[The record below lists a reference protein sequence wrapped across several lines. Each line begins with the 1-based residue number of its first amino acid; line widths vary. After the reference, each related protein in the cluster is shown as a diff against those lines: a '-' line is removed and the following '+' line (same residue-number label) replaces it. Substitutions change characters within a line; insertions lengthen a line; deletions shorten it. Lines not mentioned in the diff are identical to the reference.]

1 MFARRDPADE
11 KKTSLEERTLNKTD
25 RLFALLI
32 LIQGKPNMTTRHLA
46 EHFGVSRRTI
56 FRDLQSLER
65 SGVPLTYAED
75 SGGYEIL
82 EGYQLPPLMLTGRE
96 AAVLLLG
103 TNFVKLQTDAS
114 LKKDADEVSVKIK
127 SILPQG
133 IREYIDRILNRTVL
147 DPYWLNT
154 VTHAR
159 EDDEDTGKWVKISE
173 AIAHRNPIFVRY
185 HVASRDE
192 TTRRRIDPL
201 GIIYYSDHWT
211 LVGYC
216 HLRKDIRSFRLDQ
229 MEEVYPMSER
239 FSSHADFDLQAY
251 LEEKG
256 LGRRRRI
263 VLRFHKKIYSHARRR
278 IPARIEEER
287 TNETDKTVT
296 FYFENLDYIANW
308 LLQFGT
314 SVRIDEPT
322 ELREK
327 LGQLLGQMQ
336 DVLQE
341 SVPLT

>member
-1 MFARRDPADE
+1 MFVRRDTPE
-11 KKTSLEERTLNKTD
+11 ERKTTQEDRTLNKTD

-32 LIQGKPNMTTRHLA
+32 LIQSRPNMTTRQLA

-56 FRDLQSLER
+56 FRDLQSLEK
-65 SGVPLTYAED
+65 SGVPLTYAGE

-114 LKKDADEVSVKIK
+114 LQKDADEVALKIK

-133 IREYIDRILNRTVL
+133 IRDYIDRILQRTVL

-154 VTHAR
+154 VSNAR
-159 EDDEDTGKWVKISE
+159 TDDAESGKWVQVSE
-173 AIAHRNPIFVRY
+173 AIAHRNPLFVRY
-185 HVASRDE
+185 HVASREE

-201 GIIYYSDHWT
+201 GLIYYSDHWT
-211 LVGYC
+211 LVGFC

-229 MEEVYPMSER
+229 MEEVYTMSER
-239 FSSHADFDLQAY
+239 FSAHEKFDLQTY

-256 LGRRRRI
+256 MGRRMRI
-263 VLRFHKKIYSHARRR
+263 VLRFSKKIFAQARRR

-287 TNETDKTVT
+287 TGETDKTVV

-314 SVRIDEPT
+314 NVQIVEPAA
-322 ELREK
+322 LRETF
-327 LGQLLGQMQ
+327 GLLLDKMQ
-336 DVLQE
+336 IVLE
-341 SVPLT
+341 DSVSVT